1 MTAGDW
7 RLAVDIGGTF
17 TDIVLL
23 DGLTGAVSVEKTLT
37 TPAEP
42 LDAVRTGITNLL
54 GRTGVTPREV
64 LAPIVHATTHHHQL
78 PYRG

>member
-1 MTAGDW
+1 MTADDW

-42 LDAVRTGITNLL
+42 LEAVRSGITNLL
-54 GRTGVTPREV
+54 ERTGVAPGEIT
-64 LAPIVHATTHHHQL
+64 APIVHATTL
-78 PYRG
+78 ITNS